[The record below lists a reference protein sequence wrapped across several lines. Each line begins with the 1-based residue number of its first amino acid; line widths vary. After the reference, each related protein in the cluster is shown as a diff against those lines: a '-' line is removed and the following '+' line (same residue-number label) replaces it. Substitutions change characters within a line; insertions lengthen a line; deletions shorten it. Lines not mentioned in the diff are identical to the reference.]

1 MRNIFS
7 MVSRIFNARPNHNI
21 VKYLEN
27 NSFFRKASVLF
38 YNKKTDLFDKLDKKL
53 EESVFDP

>member
-1 MRNIFS
+1 
-7 MVSRIFNARPNHNI
+7 MVSRIFNARPNQNI

-27 NSFFRKASVLF
+27 NPIFRKASVLF
-38 YNKKTDLFDKLDKKL
+38 YNKKTDLIDKLDKKL